1 MERPGPDIAA
11 VQEML
16 RQIDDR
22 SRSDPQYLRVA
33 QEHLDQLV
41 NASAAQLDRGDSGPP
56 QPGSSAAEAS
66 PKFGALR
73 WLMGAIPVA
82 VILVVVTGVFNPMA
96 VALYRPT
103 VTVGMVLLLLLQ
115 AVTSYFSAAKV
126 FGSARAPRSPRNAPD
141 ARSVRAQIF
150 EAERAKTARWA
161 RTLIWGCAALWSV
174 TVILPFTPLGLW
186 VPEVMTFGSSISY
199 GADLLLGIVLLIA
212 TLAVFYLVVN
222 QRELVEKRADASG
235 FAAVSRF
242 DHREEI
248 LGTAAEAQPGT
259 PRMEAQPA

>member
-1 MERPGPDIAA
+1 MERPRPDIAA

-22 SRSDPQYLRVA
+22 SRSDPQYLQVA
-33 QEHLDQLV
+33 QEYLDQLV
-41 NASAAQLDRGDSGPP
+41 NASPAQLDRVDACPPPPASG
-56 QPGSSAAEAS
+56 S

-73 WLMGAIPVA
+73 WLMGAIPIA
-82 VILVVVTGVFNPMA
+82 VILVVVTGVLNPRA
-96 VALYRPT
+96 VELYGPT
-103 VTVGMVLLLLLQ
+103 ITVGMMLLLLLQ

-126 FGSARAPRSPRNAPD
+126 TGPARATGSPQDAPNAR
-141 ARSVRAQIF
+141 AVRAEIF
-150 EAERAKTARWA
+150 EAERAKAARWA
-161 RTLIWGCAALWSV
+161 RMLIWGCAALWGV
-174 TVILPFTPLGLW
+174 TAILPFTPLGLR
-186 VPEVMTFGSSISY
+186 VPDVLTFQAIDYSG
-199 GADLLLGIVLLIA
+199 DLLVGIMLLVA
-212 TLAVFYLVVN
+212 TLAVFYLMVN

-259 PRMEAQPA
+259 PRMEARPA